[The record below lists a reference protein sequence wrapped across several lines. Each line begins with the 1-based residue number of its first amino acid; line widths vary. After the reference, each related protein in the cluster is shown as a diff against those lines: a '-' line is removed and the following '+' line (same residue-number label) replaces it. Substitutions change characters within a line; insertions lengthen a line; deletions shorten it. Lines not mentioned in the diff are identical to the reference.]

1 MRLCFF
7 CLHYFFYVLYVLST
21 HHTEHTKCAR
31 AVLESVIVIIH
42 CLSLIFTRIALKEMK
57 TDVFLLIF
65 IVVSNDTMLQR
76 GRLCASFHNV
86 FILHIFYVFERVTVS
101 FCFLIRRFQCKYYCT
116 NSQTINSQSFFFNWG
131 DALQSL
137 SHFRFA
143 MLMSKCAQHSRAMK
157 PAQKYVS
164 LGSAVLLSFYR
175 PYYYDPGHE
184 YGQWEIRR
192 ATLLIQPIQY

>member
-1 MRLCFF
+1 MCIKWAKYLVVPLTTLRHPRGSVWGGRDVYREWGFVFF

-116 NSQTINSQSFFFNWG
+116 NS
-131 DALQSL
+131 
-137 SHFRFA
+137 
-143 MLMSKCAQHSRAMK
+143 
-157 PAQKYVS
+157 
-164 LGSAVLLSFYR
+164 
-175 PYYYDPGHE
+175 
-184 YGQWEIRR
+184 
-192 ATLLIQPIQY
+192 